1 MGGAGTVRVAVV
13 VAVTGSV
20 AGGGGVGAVED
31 DGDVAV
37 AAVVVETVDFGEHRA
52 PERPA
57 RITKRWCRL
66 RGDMQRRHISM
77 ATSRDVSYV
86 ASDVMMT
93 RVVVKESFG

>member
-1 MGGAGTVRVAVV
+1 MGGAGTVGVAVV

-52 PERPA
+52 PEKA
-57 RITKRWCRL
+57 
-66 RGDMQRRHISM
+66 G
-77 ATSRDVSYV
+77 TSYEKGGVGYAVDNGSVGNNLDGRTVEED
-86 ASDVMMT
+86 
-93 RVVVKESFG
+93 VVVLVAERCDE

>member
-1 MGGAGTVRVAVV
+1 MGGAGTVGVAVV

-52 PERPA
+52 PEKAA
-57 RITKRWCRL
+57 RITKRVVSATRL
-66 RGDMQRRHISM
+66 IMAASATISM
-77 ATSRDVSYV
+77 GGQSRK
-86 ASDVMMT
+86 M
-93 RVVVKESFG
+93 